1 MPLSLIDSS
10 PHIVLIAHE
19 HPDADSLGSACAFYS
34 YILRLQKKV
43 TLFCVTPSLDQNLS
57 FLPWFSEI
65 TSKFP
70 SDTDLAIS
78 FDCGSFG
85 RLGIDYSGEL
95 INFDHH
101 ISNELYGTHNCIDP
115 QALSTTQV
123 VYEWF
128 VTKTIKINGKMAN
141 ALYAGLID
149 DTSCF
154 SDSQCTPSTFMMA
167 HSLLQLGADHGQ
179 CVQALFNSRSLASI
193 RLKSK
198 MLGEM
203 KILHDGRVALFEVNQ
218 ALLESTGA
226 LLRDCKEIIEGALS
240 LKRVEVALLVVELK
254 HGGVKVSLRSNG
266 TLNAVNILHHY
277 DGGGHRTRAGARI
290 AECTSELV
298 IKNLMDSIKIA
309 LEPTAE
315 VNIALA

>member
-1 MPLSLIDSS
+1 MQALIDSAR
-10 PHIVLIAHE
+10 HIVLIAHE

-34 YILRLQKKV
+34 YLLRSKTKV

-57 FLPWFSEI
+57 FLPWFGEI

-70 SDTDLAIS
+70 SDADLAIS

-101 ISNELYGTHNCIDP
+101 ISNELYGTHNCIDT
-115 QALSTTQV
+115 QALSTTQI

-154 SDSQCTPSTFMMA
+154 NDPRCTPSTFMMA
-167 HSLLQLGADHGQ
+167 HSLVQLGADHAQ
-179 CVQALFNSRSLASI
+179 CVNALFNSHSLASL
-193 RLKSK
+193 RLKSR

-203 KILHDGRVALFEVNQ
+203 KILHDGRIALFEVDQ

-226 LLRDCKEIIEGALS
+226 ILRDCKEVIDGALS
-240 LKRVEVALLVVELK
+240 LKSVEAALLVVELK
-254 HGGVKVSLRSNG
+254 RGGVKVSLRSNG
-266 TLNAVNILHHY
+266 SLNAVDILRHY

-290 AECTSELV
+290 KEYTQEQVS
-298 IKNLMDSIKIA
+298 KNLMDLLKVA

-315 VNIALA
+315 VNTAY